1 MGALKSYEGMSREK
15 ILRMYQENPPP
26 AESIKVSTTQVL
38 LADDDPGFRSTLKR
52 VMETRGG
59 FRVREAADGE
69 EAMLMAR
76 QFRPDAILM
85 DLAMP
90 RINGLEATRII
101 KEQLPGTRI
110 IVCSVHNEST
120 YLRAAF
126 AHGADAFLSKS
137 KCFAELDSVERL
149 VQEGQA

>member
-1 MGALKSYEGMSREK
+1 VGAINSSRRTSRDK
-15 ILRMYQENPPP
+15 ILRMYQVSPPQP
-26 AESIKVSTTQVL
+26 ESIKESTTWVL

-59 FRVREAADGE
+59 FRVREAGNGE
-69 EAMLMAR
+69 EAVQMAR

-126 AHGADAFLSKS
+126 AHGADAFMSKS
-137 KCFAELDSVERL
+137 KCFAELDTVERL

>member
-1 MGALKSYEGMSREK
+1 VGVFNSCQKTSREK
-15 ILRMYQENPPP
+15 ILRMYQENLPP
-26 AESIKVSTTQVL
+26 AESIKGGKTRVL

-59 FRVREAADGE
+59 FRVREAVDGE
-69 EAMLMAR
+69 EAVLMAR

-90 RINGLEATRII
+90 GLNGLEATRII
-101 KEQLPGTRI
+101 KEQLPETRI

-120 YLRAAF
+120 YLQAAF
-126 AHGADAFLSKS
+126 AHGADAYMSKS
-137 KCFAELDSVERL
+137 KCFAELDTVERL